1 MRNFLQSTHREYI
14 NPLWRLTRA
23 PEHLPFVLP
32 LTLLGALTT
41 AHSQEFALGAKL
53 ALVTGANVLAVVYA
67 FMVNDIED
75 AQDDAANPNASQRNP
90 VAAGALDRSTARWA
104 SLTVALASLILYAF
118 VSPMVLLV
126 GVAVL
131 ALGDLYSRPPLRLK
145 ARPVVDVVSHVLMLG
160 GLLALAGILA
170 HGSHPGPAWWLVAAA
185 TAFSAYG
192 QLYNQLRDYR
202 ADQRAG
208 LANSADLIGLR
219 WTSRA
224 MAAAAILAAAFVV
237 AFILRGDFPWW
248 LGGLALVGIAFSL
261 FITTARD
268 ARGSEAQAG
277 GSLQQ
282 RGLFVLNFIAFGWL
296 VVEVVYQIIRS
307 SG

>member
-1 MRNFLQSTHREYI
+1 MKKFLRTTHNEYI

-41 AHSQEFALGAKL
+41 AHTQEFALGAKL
-53 ALVTGANVLAVVYA
+53 GLVTAANVLAVVYA

-75 AQDDAANPNASQRNP
+75 AQDDAANPHARQRNP
-90 VAAGALDRSTARWA
+90 VAAGAIDRSTARWA
-104 SLTVALASLILYAF
+104 SLTVALTSLMLYAF
-118 VSPMVLLV
+118 VSPLVLLV
-126 GVAVL
+126 GAGVL

-170 HGSHPGPAWWLVAAA
+170 HGQHPGPAWWLVAAA

-202 ADQRAG
+202 ADQKAG

-224 MAAAAILAAAFVV
+224 MALAALLAVAFVV
-237 AFILRGDFPWW
+237 VFILRGDFPWW
-248 LGGLALVGIAFSL
+248 LGVAAFLGIAFSL
-261 FITTARD
+261 FITTSND
-268 ARGSEAQAG
+268 ARGSQAKAG

-282 RGLFVLNFIAFGWL
+282 RGLFVLNFIAFSWL
-296 VVEVVYQIIRS
+296 VVEVIYQILRAS
-307 SG
+307 S